1 MAISRAQQAR
11 QQYGLGSLV
20 KSITK
25 PIKKLV
31 KSDAGKLGIL
41 ALGAFGL
48 PTAAGQSLFGG
59 FLSPGIKT
67 GIGNFFTKNALGKVL
82 RDVGIGTAVGGGLE
96 YLE

>member
-31 KSDAGKLGIL
+31 KSDAGKVGLL

-48 PTAAGQSLFGG
+48 PGG
-59 FLSPGIKT
+59 S
-67 GIGNFFTKNALGKVL
+67 
-82 RDVGIGTAVGGGLE
+82 
-96 YLE
+96 